1 MKCTSS
7 LHLANDHETS
17 HKKIKREWNIIFIYT
32 MEDKYVIF
40 KAIEDIIRNKVS
52 WINYKIIST
61 FGRQK
66 NTKWNE
72 KLENYLNY
80 YK

>member
-17 HKKIKREWNIIFIYT
+17 PRKIKREWNSIFIYT
-32 MEDKYVIF
+32 TEDKYVIF

-52 WINYKIIST
+52 RINYKIIST